1 MSCELRHGDMLSL
14 GGCSHLSVGNFDA
27 QIVSKTDVNYR
38 FVVLGH
44 PSPPRQ
50 RKRSAT
56 TTAADAAKHSATKA
70 RDPSDD
76 KVKSP
81 HKRARTTQN
90 GDDDDLS
97 GSDSIDNV
105 SSNND
110 SSSSS
115 SSSSDNQSRP
125 MRFAV
130 GAAVEAQSTNA
141 LTREVDAWFDA
152 TIVSVNARQGMYTV
166 RFDSYG
172 PEFDEKLPAQ
182 RVRLRAD
189 GEWKYAQIVEG
200 KTRMLVQYRKRQ
212 IWYDALVL
220 KKIADPAVV
229 GEKVPCLHVRWLD
242 QPIGAKPAE
251 ATTPFDTTM
260 EFAYLPEQTW

>member
-1 MSCELRHGDMLSL
+1 
-14 GGCSHLSVGNFDA
+14 
-27 QIVSKTDVNYR
+27 
-38 FVVLGH
+38 
-44 PSPPRQ
+44 
-50 RKRSAT
+50 
-56 TTAADAAKHSATKA
+56 
-70 RDPSDD
+70 
-76 KVKSP
+76 
-81 HKRARTTQN
+81 
-90 GDDDDLS
+90 
-97 GSDSIDNV
+97 
-105 SSNND
+105 
-110 SSSSS
+110 
-115 SSSSDNQSRP
+115 

-130 GAAVEAQSTNA
+130 GATVEAQSTNA

-152 TIVSVNARQGMYTV
+152 TIVSVNARQGIYKV

-189 GEWKYAQIVEG
+189 GEWTYAQIVEG

-220 KKIADPAVV
+220 KKLADPAAV

-242 QPIGAKPAE
+242 KPIGAKAAE